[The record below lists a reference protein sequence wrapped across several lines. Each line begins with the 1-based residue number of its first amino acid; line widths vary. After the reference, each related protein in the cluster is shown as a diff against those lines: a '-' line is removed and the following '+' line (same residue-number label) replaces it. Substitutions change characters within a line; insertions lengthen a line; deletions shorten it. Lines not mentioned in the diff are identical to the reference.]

1 MRVPDFL
8 LAVFAGRMVRWLALS
23 LLVLKFGPGVVDLVA
38 QHARV
43 TVLIVGAL
51 AVLGFGWW
59 WIRKKRQ
66 GKLLAD

>member
-1 MRVPDFL
+1 
-8 LAVFAGRMVRWLALS
+8 
-23 LLVLKFGPGVVDLVA
+23 
-38 QHARV
+38 
-43 TVLIVGAL
+43 VLIVGAL